1 MIILYT
7 EFRSTYMEVQVGIL
21 GLFTTNRC
29 EKKGKKTL
37 RARLRVRHGSC
48 ESTLVV
54 DDVIGQIGWS
64 FFVFNQFVN

>member
-29 EKKGKKTL
+29 EKKGKKNPSCAP
-37 RARLRVRHGSC
+37 ARPPWEL
-48 ESTLVV
+48 
-54 DDVIGQIGWS
+54 
-64 FFVFNQFVN
+64 